1 MYFFLMA
8 AAVAFLVGI
17 ITNEILRKNFGILL
31 KDAENMDHTGNDFLK
46 KIRVKYENYIR
57 TGHEIKNTE
66 AFAEKYLDRFRIYGI
81 KAHSF
86 EKLSAVSA
94 GMCVVFGVCG
104 AMLYPKNKTEYL
116 LVGFLAMYVIV
127 GMRRLI
133 DINGKRK
140 SIAVNIVDF
149 FENRYVAATT
159 EKAVE
164 KPAEEGEEKVC
175 ENTDEPVLSNPIKKA
190 DFTEEERE
198 IITEILERFL
208 E

>member
-8 AAVAFLVGI
+8 ASVAFLVGI

-46 KIRVKYENYIR
+46 RIRVKYENYIR

-104 AMLYPKNKTEYL
+104 AMLYPKNRISACGL
-116 LVGFLAMYVIV
+116 SCNVRN
-127 GMRRLI
+127 RRYEKA
-133 DINGKRK
+133 NRHKRK
-140 SIAVNIVDF
+140 
-149 FENRYVAATT
+149 
-159 EKAVE
+159 EKE
-164 KPAEEGEEKVC
+164 HC
-175 ENTDEPVLSNPIKKA
+175 
-190 DFTEEERE
+190 RE
-198 IITEILERFL
+198 YC
-208 E
+208 